1 MKVNIHLIH
10 CLLIMIEEIKIE
22 GITYKLIENN
32 NREDCSICDLYTI
45 CRKHTLM
52 DICRTL
58 NDSYKYNT
66 YYKKTKDYGNIK

>member
-1 MKVNIHLIH
+1 MLELSTLIVNIHLILY
-10 CLLIMIEEIKIE
+10 LLTMIEEIKIE
-22 GITYKLIENN
+22 GITYKLIEDNN
-32 NREDCSICDLYTI
+32 GEDCSICDLYTI

-66 YYKKTKDYGNIK
+66 YYKKQ

>member
-1 MKVNIHLIH
+1 
-10 CLLIMIEEIKIE
+10 MIEEIKIE
-22 GITYKLIENN
+22 GITYKLIEDNN
-32 NREDCSICDLYTI
+32 GEDCSICDLYMI

-66 YYKKTKDYGNIK
+66 YYKKQ

>member
-1 MKVNIHLIH
+1 
-10 CLLIMIEEIKIE
+10 MIEEIKID
-22 GITYKLIENN
+22 GITYKLIEDNN
-32 NREDCSICDLYTI
+32 GEDCSICDLYTI

-66 YYKKTKDYGNIK
+66 YYKKQ